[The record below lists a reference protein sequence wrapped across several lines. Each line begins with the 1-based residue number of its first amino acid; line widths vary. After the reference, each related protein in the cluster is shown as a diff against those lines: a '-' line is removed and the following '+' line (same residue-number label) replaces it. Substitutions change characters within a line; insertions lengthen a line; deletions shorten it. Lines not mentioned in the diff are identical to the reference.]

1 LAQPRSLTAADI
13 MTKNV
18 VTKNPNDGI
27 GRVAAEMQRHGI
39 GSVVIV
45 ENQKLVGILTERD
58 FVRIV
63 ERVGALL
70 EKNLAKDHMSKPVIT
85 VQSDAPVSDVVKIM
99 SEKHVRHIIVL
110 GKSREIVG
118 MISSQDLMK
127 VAKDFTS
134 I

>member
-1 LAQPRSLTAADI
+1 MAQPRSLTAADI
-13 MTKNV
+13 MTKSV
-18 VTKNPNDGI
+18 VTKEPNDGI
-27 GRVAAEMQRHGI
+27 GRIAAEMQHRGI

-45 ENQKLVGILTERD
+45 ENRKPVGILTERD

-85 VQSDAPVSDVVKIM
+85 VQSDAPLADVMKIM
-99 SEKHVRHIIVL
+99 SEKHVRHVIVL
-110 GKSREIVG
+110 GKSREISG
-118 MISSQDLMK
+118 IISSRDLMK
-127 VAKDFTS
+127 VARDFMP